1 MVRNPRSIT
10 AGNAANG
17 QGGHPMHRLIARLG
31 VAIVLVASVASPVT
45 AASPHQLDPAQMI
58 PPLNPDYAPWVC
70 TETGDGSVCRGEFSD
85 AWSAEDL
92 GTEGLACDGQSIY
105 TTGRHHSQFARWHL
119 PDGRATR
126 TIVQHSDSE
135 VWTLAPEGSGPAI
148 HIFGYWTE
156 HYTYP
161 VPGDRDSRIETWTG
175 ADWQATAPRF
185 GVVFHD
191 VGFLRF
197 NPGVGN
203 GIDYTHGPTDSDHG
217 DLDLV
222 IDDICAA
229 LG

>member
-1 MVRNPRSIT
+1 MV
-10 AGNAANG
+10 
-17 QGGHPMHRLIARLG
+17 RLIATLSIA
-31 VAIVLVASVASPVT
+31 VLLVASVGGSAT
-45 AASPHQLDPAQMI
+45 AASPHQLDPGQMI

-70 TETGDGSVCRGEFSD
+70 TETGEGSVCRG
-85 AWSAEDL
+85 AWTDEWSGGDL
-92 GTEGLACDGQSIY
+92 GPEGLACDGRSIY
-105 TTGRHHSQFARWHL
+105 TTGRHDSQAARWHL

-126 TIVQHSDSE
+126 TIVRHSDTE
-135 VWTLAPEGSGPAI
+135 FWTLTPDGSGPAI

-161 VPGDRDSRIETWTG
+161 IPGDRDSRIETWTG
-175 ADWQATAPRF
+175 ADWQAIAPGI

-191 VGFLRF
+191 VGLLRF
-197 NPGVGN
+197 NPGVGE

-222 IDDICAA
+222 IDEICAA